1 MTSQPETPMERLARQ
16 AREWKAAY
24 PYLSPEMEL
33 LQAISALALATPW
46 GPESRMEILAPFDG
60 ELERVPRILIPEL
73 LPKIYD
79 AMIGNAM
86 LALQIGWDRRH

>member
-1 MTSQPETPMERLARQ
+1 MTLLPETPMEKLARQ
-16 AREWKAAY
+16 ARDWRDAY
-24 PYLSPEMEL
+24 SELSPEMEL
-33 LQAISALALATPW
+33 LQAMSALALATPW